1 MTAVAST
8 DAPAFYDADEL
19 AKLLRMS
26 PRSVERAAKLGNLP
40 PGLKATTQ
48 AKRLW
53 PAAQINDWM
62 KQGCPPFNAK
72 GGAK

>member
-1 MTAVAST
+1 MTAT
-8 DAPAFYDADEL
+8 DAPAFYTADEL
-19 AKLLRMS
+19 ATMLRMS
-26 PRSVERAAKLGNLP
+26 ARSVERGAKLGTLP

-53 PAAQINDWM
+53 PAAQIAEWLKN
-62 KQGCPPFNAK
+62 GCPPFGK

>member
-1 MTAVAST
+1 MSATEV
-8 DAPAFYDADEL
+8 PAFYTADDL
-19 AKLLRMS
+19 AALLRMS

-40 PGLKATTQ
+40 PGVKATTQ

-53 PAAQINDWM
+53 PALQIDEWM
-62 KQGCPPFNAK
+62 KAGCPPFAKK